1 MLMKL
6 FIGLIIQEKTTF
18 PIYLRLHSTPQ
29 KEKIK
34 EKDSVCLIFF
44 RGVSCWLMKEILFF
58 SKKTTIFCMKLKN
71 TPFFFQ

>member
-34 EKDSVCLIFF
+34 EKDSVRLIFF
-44 RGVSCWLMKEILFF
+44 SWRVLLDDERNFVL
-58 SKKTTIFCMKLKN
+58 L
-71 TPFFFQ
+71 

>member
-6 FIGLIIQEKTTF
+6 FVGLIIQEKTTF

-44 RGVSCWLMKEILFF
+44 SWRVLLVNERNFVL
-58 SKKTTIFCMKLKN
+58 L
-71 TPFFFQ
+71 

>member
-6 FIGLIIQEKTTF
+6 FVGLIIQEKTTF

-44 RGVSCWLMKEILFF
+44 RGVSC
-58 SKKTTIFCMKLKN
+58 
-71 TPFFFQ
+71 

>member
-1 MLMKL
+1 MKL

-34 EKDSVCLIFF
+34 EKDSVCL
-44 RGVSCWLMKEILFF
+44 KF
-58 SKKTTIFCMKLKN
+58 SKSIFLWHNPNLFYTK
-71 TPFFFQ
+71 

>member
-6 FIGLIIQEKTTF
+6 FVGLIIQEKTTF

-34 EKDSVCLIFF
+34 EKDLVCLIFF
-44 RGVSCWLMKEILFF
+44 SWRVLLVNERNFVL
-58 SKKTTIFCMKLKN
+58 L
-71 TPFFFQ
+71 